1 MNDTEKYR
9 MKILFSLENFSVN
22 TPIQSKKKKT
32 GQIWF
37 DSSTKKLKFY
47 DGTKIPTTGGAEVSA
62 TEPPGLTEGDFWW
75 DTANEQLY
83 ASCNGTTFV
92 LVGPRMQDPPTQWKS
107 ATINDNAGVSHP

>member
-1 MNDTEKYR
+1 
-9 MKILFSLENFSVN
+9 MKNFVFLLENFFEHRIFKAIS
-22 TPIQSKKKKT
+22 

-62 TEPPGLTEGDFWW
+62 TEPAGLTEGDFWW

-83 ASCNGTTFV
+83 EPMEQHLF
-92 LVGPRMQDPPTQWKS
+92 
-107 ATINDNAGVSHP
+107 